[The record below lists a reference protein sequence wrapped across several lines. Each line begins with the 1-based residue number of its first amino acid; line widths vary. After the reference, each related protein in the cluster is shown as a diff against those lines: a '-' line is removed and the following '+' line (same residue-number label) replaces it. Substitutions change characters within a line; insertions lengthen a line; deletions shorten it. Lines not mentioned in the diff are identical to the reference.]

1 MNHEDTKSPRAAKTA
16 PLCLCGGT
24 DLWQI
29 YGGPKGGNP
38 VSMLDRVCNG
48 LATPPNMTIFEFRV
62 FVGMIYSRNYQK
74 LNLKNDSPFFA
85 GQVWYGCYNVRG
97 KGNFED

>member
-1 MNHEDTKSPRAAKTA
+1 MNHEDTKSLKAATTA

-29 YGGPKGGNP
+29 YGGAKGVNP

-48 LATPPNMTIFEFRV
+48 LGGRTGEKDIVLAVEQQTKIE
-62 FVGMIYSRNYQK
+62 
-74 LNLKNDSPFFA
+74 
-85 GQVWYGCYNVRG
+85 
-97 KGNFED
+97 